1 MNKSLLIVICDF
13 LVSAML
19 TMMTGMVPAHS
30 GGTGVGLDENT
41 TKLLLSELDAH
52 RAELEKL
59 RSNLRDAMEK
69 SSADPKLEAELI
81 RLTRELALNKVQRD
95 KLIAHLNATPQN
107 TGKIDEKELKKRLD
121 EEKLKR
127 TMLEF
132 QLKDK
137 SSDLSHAREKLSDA
151 REQIKV
157 NARDLAASRRDLS
170 RTRDALAKTS
180 EALVDMTRT
189 HVDTQKKLAK
199 AESDVEA
206 GKNEIKRRNEEIKQK
221 TAELRISSARLAS
234 AQGENKS
241 IQSKLAYTTGQ
252 LRVRE
257 RDYAG
262 LQDKLTRAEGEL
274 MVEKLSA
281 AEMRARSEEL
291 GKTLKTAVAQL
302 SKTTAELNKVTKDK
316 TVAETKLQSVQVIT
330 EKLLKESSRKRS
342 DVIASYADSIVNF
355 SYKVSEEKFIGL
367 HSGTGNFFFPVVTF
381 NNKNFI
387 IGTLNKFAGDADTAL
402 AFVKVKE
409 LQFSIQS
416 PGKNTVKRRI
426 ASPLLLN
433 RTERRAAAFEYRD
446 RDRKPLPL
454 LTAEKL
460 KKRGTDALYLFKS
473 TSLGKESALLD
484 GRCSLSLV
492 PGENFMFIRNAGRA
506 NNELHAEPGDFI
518 ISREGEFVGIV
529 IDHDTSDRGRV
540 KIVKALLFSDGSSWD
555 DAEEVSII
563 RTPGVG
569 YYEDF
574 AKTMREIRRK
584 IPADSRRRR

>member
-41 TKLLLSELDAH
+41 TKLLLAELDAH
-52 RAELEKL
+52 RVELEKL
-59 RSNLRDAMEK
+59 RRNLRETMEK
-69 SSADPKLEAELI
+69 STIDPKLEAELLRI
-81 RLTRELALNKVQRD
+81 TRELAQNKVQRE
-95 KLIAHLNATPQN
+95 KLITQLNATPYN
-107 TGKIDEKELKKRLD
+107 TGKVDEKELKKRLD
-121 EEKLKR
+121 EEKTKLA
-127 TMLEF
+127 MLEI

-151 REQIKV
+151 REQIKL
-157 NARDLAASRRDLS
+157 NARDLAASKRDLS
-170 RTRDALAKTS
+170 KTRDALAKTS

-199 AESDVEA
+199 AESEVES
-206 GKNEIKRRNEEIKQK
+206 GKNEIRLRDEEIKRK
-221 TAELRISSARLAS
+221 NTEIRISAARLSS
-234 AQGENKS
+234 AQGENKA

-252 LRVRE
+252 LQVRE

-291 GKTLKTAVAQL
+291 GKTLKAAVAQL
-302 SKTTAELNKVTKDK
+302 SKTTADLNKVTADK
-316 TVAETKLQSVQVIT
+316 AVAETKLAGVQDIT
-330 EKLLKESSRKRS
+330 EKLLKAASRKRS
-342 DVIASYADSIVNF
+342 DVIASYADSVVNF
-355 SYKVSEEKFIGL
+355 SCRISEEKLFGL
-367 HSGTGNFFFPVVTF
+367 HTGSSSFFFPVVKF
-381 NNKNFI
+381 NNRNFI
-387 IGTLNKFAGDADTAL
+387 IGTLNKFAGDSGTAL

-409 LQFSIQS
+409 LVFSVQA
-416 PGKNTVKRRI
+416 PGVQALKRKL
-426 ASPLLLN
+426 AVPLLVN
-433 RTERRAAAFEYRD
+433 RSEKLAAAFEYRD
-446 RDRKPLPL
+446 TDRKPLPL
-454 LTAEKL
+454 LTVDAL
-460 KKRGTDALYLFKS
+460 KKRGTDGLYLFKC
-473 TSLGKESALLD
+473 TSLGKESSLLD

-506 NNELHAEPGDFI
+506 NNELNADPGDFI

-529 IDHDTSDRGRV
+529 IGYETADRQRV
-540 KIVKALLFSDGSSWD
+540 KTSKVLLFSDEKAWE
-555 DAEEVSII
+555 DAEQIHIDRAKGS
-563 RTPGVG
+563 G

-574 AKTMREIRRK
+574 AGKMNEFRRAV
-584 IPADSRRRR
+584 PADSRRR

>member
-41 TKLLLSELDAH
+41 TKLLLAELDAH
-52 RAELEKL
+52 RVELEKL
-59 RSNLRDAMEK
+59 RRNLRETMEK
-69 SSADPKLEAELI
+69 SAVDPKLEAELLRI
-81 RLTRELALNKVQRD
+81 TRELAQNKVQRE
-95 KLIAHLNATPQN
+95 KLITQLNATPFN

-121 EEKLKR
+121 EEKTKLA
-127 TMLEF
+127 MLEI

-137 SSDLSHAREKLSDA
+137 SSDLSHAKEKLSDA
-151 REQIKV
+151 REQIKL
-157 NARDLAASRRDLS
+157 NARDLAASKRDLS
-170 RTRDALAKTS
+170 KTRDALAKTS

-199 AESDVEA
+199 AESEVES
-206 GKNEIKRRNEEIKQK
+206 GKNEIRLRDEEIKRK
-221 TAELRISSARLAS
+221 NTEIRISAARLSS
-234 AQGENKS
+234 AQGENKA

-252 LRVRE
+252 LQVRE

-302 SKTTAELNKVTKDK
+302 SKTTAELNKVTADK
-316 TVAETKLQSVQVIT
+316 AVAETKLAGVQNIT
-330 EKLLKESSRKRS
+330 EKIIQAATRKRS
-342 DVIASYADSIVNF
+342 DVIASYADSVVNF
-355 SYKVSEEKFIGL
+355 SCKISEEKLFGL
-367 HSGTGNFFFPVVTF
+367 HTGNSSFFFPVVKF
-381 NNKNFI
+381 NNRNFI
-387 IGTLNKFAGDADTAL
+387 IGTINKFAGDSETAL

-409 LQFSIQS
+409 LVFSVQS
-416 PGKNTVKRRI
+416 PGAQALKRRL
-426 ASPLLLN
+426 AVPLLVN
-433 RTERRAAAFEYRD
+433 RSENLAAAFEYSD
-446 RDRKPLPL
+446 TDRKPLPL
-454 LTAEKL
+454 LTLDAL
-460 KKRGTDALYLFKS
+460 KKRGTDGLYLFKC

-506 NNELHAEPGDFI
+506 NNELNADPGDFI

-529 IDHDTSDRGRV
+529 IGYETTDRQRV
-540 KIVKALLFSDGSSWD
+540 KTSKVLLFPNEKAWE
-555 DAEEVSII
+555 DAEQIQINRAKSSV
-563 RTPGVG
+563 

-574 AKTMREIRRK
+574 AKKMNEFRRAV
-584 IPADSRRRR
+584 PADSRRR